1 LSNKFFISENQIL
14 WAIEKEMAIN
24 LEDILARR
32 TRCLFLNAFETEKI
46 APKVASIM
54 AKKLGHNKTW
64 IKNELTQF
72 NSIIKKYQL

>member
-1 LSNKFFISENQIL
+1 
-14 WAIEKEMAIN
+14 MAIN